1 LSQSVEN
8 RVQIAAYQPD
18 LAPNLGSLVR
28 LGACFS
34 TPVHVI
40 EPCGFPFS
48 LKLLRTRA
56 LDYADLAKIH
66 HHDSWDT
73 FQAARK
79 GRLVLLSTKAT
90 VDLWDFAFQPDDCL
104 LLGQE
109 SAGVPEDVAQAADA
123 AVRIAMP
130 GGGRSLNVAIAASIA
145 LAEATPQAVPPE
157 CPI

>member
-1 LSQSVEN
+1 MSHHVSKIVPN
-8 RVQIAAYQPD
+8 GVQLAAYQPD
-18 LAPNLGSLVR
+18 LAPNLGSLIR

-56 LDYADLAKIH
+56 LDYADLAEIH
-66 HHDSWDT
+66 HHDSWDA
-73 FQAARK
+73 FQTARA

-90 VDLWDFAFQPDDCL
+90 DDLWDFTFQPGDCL
-104 LLGQE
+104 LVGQE
-109 SAGVPEDVAQAADA
+109 SEGVPQEVAAVCDH

-145 LAEATPQAVPPE
+145 LGEATRQLR
-157 CPI
+157 